1 MIIFN
6 IREHPKTPFR
16 LAKPKILFSEGN
28 FNWYGGR
35 MEDKNDAITDGA
47 QKVCANGNKNMYVH
61 HRGVI
66 NNSVESMVN
75 LKRNTIMKRTTY
87 L

>member
-1 MIIFN
+1 
-6 IREHPKTPFR
+6 
-16 LAKPKILFSEGN
+16 
-28 FNWYGGR
+28 